1 MFKNKKFLKFW
12 SKIICLSILMLILFL
27 ISPRYVLAE
36 HIVDF
41 SGIESKLEVEVNDGN
56 IYGNITYP
64 KIHDINTPVIIII
77 SDLGNIDRNGNISNI
92 AEKNYY
98 KNLAYQL
105 SNNGFIT
112 IRYDK
117 RGIGESSNL
126 VSNKTPTISQHKDDL
141 SNLLNYI
148 KKKMG
153 RNDNKIF
160 LLGHG
165 EGGLIVSL
173 TAQQKEFAGLILYSF
188 QAIEQVDIIKERLL
202 EEGDNLY
209 NKGILEDKDV
219 LVEIFNDLLWSI
231 ENDKEFVIN
240 NENIPQRYKNLFLSL
255 YFQREFSKE
264 LLNLD
269 PINLIENQNSPVFI
283 VNGKKDDR
291 LTKKGINKLQ
301 DYNNK
306 EKIVHYYLDSLGN
319 LLLNENGLID
329 SKVLDLTLKFI
340 NKNN

>member
-1 MFKNKKFLKFW
+1 MLKNKKFLKHW
-12 SKIICLSILMLILFL
+12 PEIICISILILVLIT
-27 ISPRYVLAE
+27 SRYVFAE
-36 HIVDF
+36 QVVDF
-41 SGIESKLEVEVNDGN
+41 SGIESELKVKVKDGN

-64 KIHDINTPVIIII
+64 KIHDINTPVIIIV
-77 SDLGNIDRNGNISNI
+77 SDLGNIDRNGKISNV

-126 VSNKTPTISQHKDDL
+126 VSNKIPTISHHKNDL
-141 SNLLNYI
+141 INIINYV
-148 KKKMG
+148 KQKMG

-173 TAQQKEFAGLILYSF
+173 TAQHKEFAGLILYSF
-188 QAIEQVDIIKERLL
+188 QAIEQVDIIKEKLL
-202 EEGDNLY
+202 EDGANLY
-209 NKGILEDKDV
+209 NEDILKDKDI

-264 LLNLD
+264 LLNLN

-306 EKIVHYYLDSLGN
+306 EKIVHYYLDSLGD

-340 NKNN
+340 YKNN